1 MKECMKERIHRK
13 YSERYFPFE
22 FICYYIEHNAMTV
35 HIKRMVIDSLK
46 PRETTI
52 LDLSK
57 ALCEVKGVDEVDITV
72 TEVDVKTETIKLTV
86 RGSDIAH
93 EELTKVMSEHG
104 ATIRSLDEINVSR
117 AKVTAQPK

>member
-1 MKECMKERIHRK
+1 M
-13 YSERYFPFE
+13 S
-22 FICYYIEHNAMTV
+22 V

-57 ALCEVKGVDEVDITV
+57 AICDVKGVDEVDITV
-72 TEVDVKTETIKLTV
+72 TEVDVKTETIKITV
-86 RGSDIAH
+86 RGSDIAY

-117 AKVTAQPK
+117 AKTIA

>member
-1 MKECMKERIHRK
+1 M
-13 YSERYFPFE
+13 
-22 FICYYIEHNAMTV
+22 AV

-57 ALCEVKGVDEVDITV
+57 ALCDVKGVDEVDITV
-72 TEVDVKTETIKLTV
+72 TEVDVKTETIKITV
-86 RGSDIAH
+86 RGSDIAY
-93 EELTKVMSEHG
+93 EELTKVMSEYG

-117 AKVTAQPK
+117 AKAIA

>member
-1 MKECMKERIHRK
+1 M
-13 YSERYFPFE
+13 P
-22 FICYYIEHNAMTV
+22 V

-57 ALCEVKGVDEVDITV
+57 ALCDVKGVDEVDITV
-72 TEVDVKTETIKLTV
+72 TEVDVKTETIKITV
-86 RGSDIAH
+86 RGSDVAY

-117 AKVTAQPK
+117 AKTIA

>member
-1 MKECMKERIHRK
+1 
-13 YSERYFPFE
+13 
-22 FICYYIEHNAMTV
+22 MTV

-86 RGSDIAH
+86 RGSDIAY

>member
-1 MKECMKERIHRK
+1 
-13 YSERYFPFE
+13 
-22 FICYYIEHNAMTV
+22 MTV

-104 ATIRSLDEINVSR
+104 ATIRSLDEISVSR

>member
-1 MKECMKERIHRK
+1 M
-13 YSERYFPFE
+13 
-22 FICYYIEHNAMTV
+22 AV
-35 HIKRMVIDSLK
+35 HIKRLVIDSLK

-86 RGSDIAH
+86 RGSNIAY
-93 EELTKVMSEHG
+93 EELTKIMSEHG
-104 ATIRSLDEINVSR
+104 ATIRSLDEINVSK
-117 AKVTAQPK
+117 AKAIA